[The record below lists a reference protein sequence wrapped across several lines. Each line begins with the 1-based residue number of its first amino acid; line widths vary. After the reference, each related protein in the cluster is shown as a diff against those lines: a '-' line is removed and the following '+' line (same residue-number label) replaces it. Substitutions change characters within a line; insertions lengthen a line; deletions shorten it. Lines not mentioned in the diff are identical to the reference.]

1 MSLTHIYL
9 FVGPSGSGK
18 TTITKELEKLY
29 GYIPISSYTTR
40 PPRYEGEEGHIFV
53 TEEEFDALDEMAA
66 FTKYNGY
73 RYGVTS
79 EIIDK
84 SDLYVID
91 PAGVQYFNEHYHGN
105 KKPIIIFINADPST
119 RLQRM
124 KDRGDSDEAAYERL
138 RNDLHEFTK
147 SLNPDICVTNDVFQR
162 TVGIIHAIIEY
173 YETWDI

>member
-1 MSLTHIYL
+1 MNHKHIYL

-18 TTITKELEKLY
+18 TTIMKELKKLY

-53 TEEEFDALDEMAA
+53 TEEEFDQLGEMAA
-66 FTKYNGY
+66 YTKYHGY

-91 PAGVQYFNEHYHGN
+91 PEGVKYFKEHYHGN
-105 KKPIIIFINADPST
+105 KKPIIIFINTDPSA

-124 KDRGDSDEAAYERL
+124 KARGDSEADAYERL
-138 RNDLHEFTK
+138 RNDLHEFSK
-147 SLNPDICVTNDVFQR
+147 SVDPDICVTNDVFQR
-162 TVGIIHAIIEY
+162 TVGLVHTVIEY

>member
-1 MSLTHIYL
+1 MSLRHIYL

-18 TTITKELEKLY
+18 TTITKELEKKY
-29 GYIPISSYTTR
+29 HYIPISSYTTR

-53 TEEEFDALDEMAA
+53 TENEFDNLGEMAA
-66 FTKYNGY
+66 YTKYNGY

-91 PAGVQYFNEHYHGN
+91 PAGVKYFQKHYHGN
-105 KKPIIIFINADPST
+105 KKPIIIFISADPSI
-119 RLQRM
+119 RIQRM
-124 KDRGDSDEAAYERL
+124 KARGDNENDIYVRL
-138 RNDLHEFTK
+138 RTDMFEFNKTV
-147 SLNPDICVTNDVFQR
+147 SPDISITNDVFQR
-162 TVGIIHAIIEY
+162 TVGVIHAIIDY